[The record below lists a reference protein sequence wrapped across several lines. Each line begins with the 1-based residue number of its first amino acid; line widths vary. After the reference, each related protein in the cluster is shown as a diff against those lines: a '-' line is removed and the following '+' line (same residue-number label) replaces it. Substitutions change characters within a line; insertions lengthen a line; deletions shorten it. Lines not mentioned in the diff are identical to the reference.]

1 MEQNVIT
8 LIAVIGTLS
17 GIALG
22 WTGKART
29 VKQDTIADAS
39 RDATLQADLS
49 HIKRGIEDLRVDIK
63 VQGQRYDVLQE
74 SVIRMDESLK
84 SAHKRID
91 KLEARP

>member
-1 MEQNVIT
+1 LEQNVIT

>member
-1 MEQNVIT
+1 MEQNAIT
-8 LIAVIGTLS
+8 LIAVAGTLS

-22 WTGKART
+22 WMGKART
-29 VKQDTIADAS
+29 VKQDTIADAT

-91 KLEARP
+91 KMEARP